1 MSSVVAVVA
10 DAGSEGWDHMGGWGG
25 GWMWLWGVAM
35 MALSVVLIVWLVRA
49 TAGSGV
55 GSTPPRH
62 DPGDRAR
69 EILAER
75 YARGELTTEEY
86 RERVDEFQ

>member
-1 MSSVVAVVA
+1 MIAAVALLA
-10 DAGSEGWDHMGGWGG
+10 ETDRWDHMDGWGG

-35 MALSVVLIVWLVRA
+35 MTLFVVLVVWLVRA
-49 TAGSGV
+49 SAGLNSPG
-55 GSTPPRH
+55 GTSPR

-75 YARGELTTEEY
+75 YAKGEVTTEEY
-86 RERVDEFQ
+86 RERVRELQ